1 MRVLTIINGFD
12 TGGIEKTLLG
22 CLPGFKAEGVVV
34 DLCCYKDAG
43 PLRAEYLEHIST
55 VHIIKKTG
63 SMIAD
68 AVQLSRILR
77 KNSYDLVHSR
87 FGYSS
92 GGFALAA
99 RMQGIPVAVSIH
111 SSSTSLFS
119 HNTGIFWD
127 IIRKLHSSLHI
138 WFTKRL
144 ADVVIGHSK
153 ANLCVY
159 DSQWEKKKLY
169 RLVYNGVDFGKI
181 NCGPDDFIFDKAYN
195 HILHTGSMRYQKNHM
210 YLLEVF
216 KNILKT
222 RPQTKLILLGDGP
235 LRGEIEQAIE
245 KKGLRDKVI
254 LRGLKGNVGYYYKN
268 SDLFLFPSL
277 MEGFG
282 NVLIEAQYFSLPV
295 LASGIAPHREAV
307 HTGQHDHLFDLSTSP
322 EEVAVMA
329 NAIMD
334 DPDKGYVKEAK
345 EFADGF
351 SIGEMV
357 INLKNIY
364 RGMVDGKETDR

>member
-1 MRVLTIINGFD
+1 
-12 TGGIEKTLLG
+12 
-22 CLPGFKAEGVVV
+22 
-34 DLCCYKDAG
+34 
-43 PLRAEYLEHIST
+43 
-55 VHIIKKTG
+55 
-63 SMIAD
+63 
-68 AVQLSRILR
+68 
-77 KNSYDLVHSR
+77 
-87 FGYSS
+87 
-92 GGFALAA
+92 
-99 RMQGIPVAVSIH
+99 
-111 SSSTSLFS
+111 
-119 HNTGIFWD
+119 
-127 IIRKLHSSLHI
+127 
-138 WFTKRL
+138 
-144 ADVVIGHSK
+144 
-153 ANLCVY
+153 
-159 DSQWEKKKLY
+159 
-169 RLVYNGVDFGKI
+169 
-181 NCGPDDFIFDKAYN
+181 
-195 HILHTGSMRYQKNHM
+195 M